1 MRVTRGWLIAAL
13 LIAGCDAH
21 LGPDEGPTRVRF
33 VNAVP
38 DALSPLEFVL
48 QGGPSTVLA
57 RGAASDYL
65 AVDGKQYALSVHD
78 DSDGWTV
85 SGDLNI
91 VPGLNQTLIAFSDA
105 SDPGALLVSDEPGTA
120 RTGQFLIR
128 FLHLAPHLTSALD
141 VHFLQTGEVINPG
154 SAAVTDLTYP
164 ANGEHFAVNVGTWR
178 VVLSDAGTSDI
189 VLDSGPLDFA
199 SRTNHTVVI
208 YNEDDATPRLI
219 HLIDQQ
225 Q

>member
-1 MRVTRGWLIAAL
+1 MRPVRGWFIAAL

-48 QGGPSTVLA
+48 QGGPATMLA

-65 AVDGKQYALSVHD
+65 PVEGRQYAVSVHD

-85 SGDLNI
+85 NGNLNI
-91 VPGLNQTLIAFSDA
+91 VAGLNQTLIAFSDA
-105 SDPGALLVSDEPGTA
+105 SDPGALLVSDEPGNA

-128 FLHLAPHLTSALD
+128 FLHLAPHLTNALD
-141 VHFLQTGEVINPG
+141 VHFLQTGQTINPG
-154 SAAVTDLTYP
+154 SAAVSELTYP
-164 ANGEHFAVNVGTWR
+164 ANGEHFAVNAGTWR
-178 VVLSDAGTSDI
+178 VVLADAGTSDI
-189 VLDSGPLDFA
+189 VLDTGPLNFT
-199 SRTNHTVVI
+199 SRTNHTMVI
-208 YNEDDATPRLI
+208 YNEDDAAPRLI
-219 HLIDQQ
+219 HLVDQQ
-225 Q
+225 